1 MRILMT
7 GDVVGKPGR
16 RAISKLIPVLRS
28 ELGLDFVIANG
39 ENSAAGLGLTPD
51 TAQELY
57 EAGVDVITT
66 GNHAWAKKEIFPYLD
81 SEMPLVRPLNYPPQ
95 IPGRGFCVHRDVMV
109 VQVSGRVFMTTVD
122 DPFRS
127 IDQLLESYANKPK
140 IIIVDAHTEAT
151 SEIGGLGW
159 FLDGRVSAVLGTHT
173 HVGTV
178 DTKVLPKG
186 TAFVSD
192 IGMVGPRDSIIGNT
206 VDAVLERFS
215 TALYVR
221 LSVADGPISFNSVLL
236 EIDDETGRARSIERV
251 DREVD

>member
-16 RAISKLIPVLRS
+16 RAISKLIPALRS

-66 GNHAWAKKEIFPYLD
+66 GNHAWAKKEIFSYLE

-192 IGMVGPRDSIIGNT
+192 IGMVGPRDSIIGNA
-206 VDAVLERFS
+206 VDAVLERFA

-236 EIDDETGRARSIERV
+236 EIDDETGRAISIERV